1 MIGSAGVPL
10 SGLSDDDRK
19 KVCARLLTALLSSRW
34 ASSKHWPRVVV
45 CSTPDGPDRVVTR
58 AELAQDFRNAGDDTT
73 AREVLARRVAPG
85 CVLLWL
91 VIDSEA
97 EALAGL
103 CSVDVRGG
111 LR

>member
-1 MIGSAGVPL
+1 MIGSAVDPL
-10 SGLSDDDRK
+10 SGLSDDDRE
-19 KVCARLLTALLSSRW
+19 KVCARLLTSLLSSRW
-34 ASSKHWPRVVV
+34 ARSKDWPRVVV

-58 AELAQDFRNAGDDTT
+58 AELAQDFRNAGDDVS
-73 AREVLARRVAPG
+73 AHEALARSVGPG

-91 VIDSEA
+91 VIDSED

-103 CSVDVRGG
+103 CVVDVRGG